1 MIQAERIKAPK
12 PSGALAWSADHAPT
26 YCEGV
31 SSLYSW
37 SSNYQDMAPFRKF
50 LDLIGYTLEEFGEC
64 LADWSN
70 PADSLGFKEIGHLAE
85 ALTDYANRPHDV
97 TSFIQELLLVESDYG
112 L

>member
-1 MIQAERIKAPK
+1 MNTIQAEGSLSWA
-12 PSGALAWSADHAPT
+12 SENSPT

-31 SSLYSW
+31 EALYSW
-37 SSNYQDMAPFRKF
+37 SSNYSDMAPFRKF
-50 LDLIGYTLEEFGEC
+50 LDLIGYSTEEFGDL

-70 PADSLGFKEIGHLAE
+70 PCDSLGFVELGKLAD

-97 TSFIQELLLVESDYG
+97 TDYISQLLKIESEAG